1 MKVFL
6 LLLLM
11 LGNVLHAATESTQ
24 DAELRTQLENV
35 YGFWRGAMIKRDY
48 SAWAKATAAHRQ
60 MTVKNR
66 INSERRTFPQGIF
79 ALPAAPPALTGLK
92 LVQLKRNGATAKG
105 VYFGKIDFSV
115 GGAPTENLLVID
127 FIQEQS
133 GWKYDIAE
141 FVSLLALPDVRA
153 ELGKG
158 DYSYIEKTPEF
169 APSGKVPQVPT
180 AVPMAKYISKV
191 YVFCPGRMVDVTVN
205 RISKHQFGNAKEAEL
220 VMGGL
225 KDGKN
230 EVSFSVKGV
239 PGGKGNE
246 AMTIRV
252 YAFSQIDGVKPVK
265 AFEYQVAEG
274 QQVKGSGTMTFDFD
288 AAMAAKILGK

>member
-1 MKVFL
+1 L
-6 LLLLM
+6 
-11 LGNVLHAATESTQ
+11 
-24 DAELRTQLENV
+24 
-35 YGFWRGAMIKRDY
+35 
-48 SAWAKATAAHRQ
+48 
-60 MTVKNR
+60 
-66 INSERRTFPQGIF
+66 
-79 ALPAAPPALTGLK
+79 
-92 LVQLKRNGATAKG
+92 
-105 VYFGKIDFSV
+105 
-115 GGAPTENLLVID
+115 
-127 FIQEQS
+127 
-133 GWKYDIAE
+133 
-141 FVSLLALPDVRA
+141 
-153 ELGKG
+153 
-158 DYSYIEKTPEF
+158 
-169 APSGKVPQVPT
+169 
-180 AVPMAKYISKV
+180 AKYISKV

-252 YAFSQIDGVKPVK
+252 YAFSQIEGVKPVK

>member
-1 MKVFL
+1 MKVFWVM
-6 LLLLM
+6 LLM
-11 LGNVLHAATESTQ
+11 LVNVLQAAPDSTHDQ
-24 DAELRTQLENV
+24 ELQAQLENV
-35 YGFWRGAMIKRDY
+35 YGFWRNAMINRDY
-48 SAWAKATAAHRQ
+48 AAWEKSTAAYRQ

-66 INSERRTFPQGIF
+66 INSERRTFPQGVF
-79 ALPAAPPALTGLK
+79 ALPAAPPALKGLK
-92 LVQLKRNGATAKG
+92 LVRLKRNGTTAKC

-115 GGAPTENLLVID
+115 GGAPTDNLLVVD
-127 FIQEQS
+127 FIKEQT

-141 FVSLLALPDVRA
+141 FVSLIALPDVRA

-158 DYSYIEKTPEF
+158 DLSYIEKTPEF
-169 APSGKVPQVPT
+169 APSGKVPPVPM

-191 YVFCPGRMVDVTVN
+191 YVFCPGRLVDVTVN

-220 VMGGL
+220 VIGGL
-225 KDGKN
+225 RDGKN
-230 EVSFSVKGV
+230 EVSFSIKGV
-239 PGGKGNE
+239 PGGKDTE

-274 QQVKGSGTMTFDFD
+274 QKVKGSDTMTFDVD
-288 AAMAAKILGK
+288 AAVAAKILGK